1 MFRHG
6 SRSFSPA
13 VHGLPVRAARRQA
26 GLWGALKQ
34 CPRVRRESRRVIR
47 SAANTA
53 MSQARTSCVDYFYFT
68 ILQVSGALHPVLRL

>member
-26 GLWGALKQ
+26 GFRG
-34 CPRVRRESRRVIR
+34 VRRESHRVIR

-53 MSQARTSCVDYFYFT
+53 CLSAD
-68 ILQVSGALHPVLRL
+68 RL

>member
-34 CPRVRRESRRVIR
+34 CPRVRRESQCGTVFKTVTTQ
-47 SAANTA
+47 AANTA
-53 MSQARTSCVDYFYFT
+53 MSQARTSC
-68 ILQVSGALHPVLRL
+68 

>member
-1 MFRHG
+1 MSRHV

-13 VHGLPVRAARRQA
+13 GHGLPVRAARRQA

-34 CPRVRRESRRVIR
+34 CPRVRRESHRVIR

-53 MSQARTSCVDYFYFT
+53 CLSAD
-68 ILQVSGALHPVLRL
+68 RL